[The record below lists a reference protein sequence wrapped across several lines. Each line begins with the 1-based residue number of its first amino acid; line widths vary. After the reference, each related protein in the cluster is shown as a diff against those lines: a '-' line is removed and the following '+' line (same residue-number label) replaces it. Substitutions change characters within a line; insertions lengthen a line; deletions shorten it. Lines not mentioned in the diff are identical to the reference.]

1 MNTLMALLTV
11 VERLD
16 KLLVTSEKFQ
26 YIEIFLYV
34 TDVSSVA
41 TRVPECRT
49 AGARTGRGST

>member
-1 MNTLMALLTV
+1 MALLTV

-49 AGARTGRGST
+49 AGARTGQGST